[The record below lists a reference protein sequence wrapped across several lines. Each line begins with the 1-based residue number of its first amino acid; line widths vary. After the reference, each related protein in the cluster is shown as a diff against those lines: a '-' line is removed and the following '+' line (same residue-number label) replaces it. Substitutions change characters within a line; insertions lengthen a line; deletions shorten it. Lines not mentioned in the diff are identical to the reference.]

1 MTVLPR
7 SEAGFTLVELLIAMT
22 IMLVI
27 LSATLTTLD
36 GFSKRHRLE
45 ESRTDAQEGLRRGM
59 DRLERQLRNLA
70 TPAPGVKSISRALGT
85 DVIFQTADPLKRWA
99 RYCIDPSDE
108 LLPSGRASLWYQVS
122 AGVSNTPPAATS
134 CPQTTGWSS
143 TESVGEAVVNA
154 RDGLGPSRPLFTYN
168 WPAAAEAADP
178 PDTSAITRIRTELW
192 VDTNPGAKPAEQR
205 LTSGVFLRNQN
216 RAPVPGFTWS
226 ANSPGAIL
234 NASTTTD
241 HEGRRLEYHWY
252 YGASPGVPGGCKPG
266 AEPPASYLGSGI
278 VLPARFPADTSKP
291 QEPLPQNVTLCVVDP
306 GDLTATLSKPVG

>member
-1 MTVLPR
+1 
-7 SEAGFTLVELLIAMT
+7 
-22 IMLVI
+22 
-27 LSATLTTLD
+27 
-36 GFSKRHRLE
+36 
-45 ESRTDAQEGLRRGM
+45 
-59 DRLERQLRNLA
+59 
-70 TPAPGVKSISRALGT
+70 
-85 DVIFQTADPLKRWA
+85 
-99 RYCIDPSDE
+99 
-108 LLPSGRASLWYQVS
+108 
-122 AGVSNTPPAATS
+122 VSNTPPAATS

-216 RAPVPGFTWS
+216 QPPVPGFTWS
-226 ANSPGAIL
+226 PNAPGAIL

-278 VLPARFPADTSKP
+278 VLPARFPANTNLP